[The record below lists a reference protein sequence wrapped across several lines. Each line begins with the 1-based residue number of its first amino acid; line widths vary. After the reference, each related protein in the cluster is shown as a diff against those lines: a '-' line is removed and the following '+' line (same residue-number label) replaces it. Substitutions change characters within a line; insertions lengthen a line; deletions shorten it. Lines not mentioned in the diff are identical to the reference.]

1 MKSDFQSSA
10 KGLIGDSPTVA
21 RGSAMR
27 WEGEMCI
34 VSGSYQAVAST
45 PPRTTVELWCRARE
59 GHSVVVLVQGLKP
72 FLEIALPGKPRE
84 AEAAALSLDLVREM
98 SEVTGIGEPVD
109 KWTPM
114 GVKPHWRVDVEQP
127 YVVPRLRKRLLA
139 DNDWEVTS
147 ADILFVQR
155 LLLDLD
161 LGPHVRVAGEVL
173 WAGSR
178 APAELAAE
186 FDGGRVEAAERIR
199 DFGGSGLYPCDV
211 VISCTLA
218 DLSRADPFPA
228 PFVTLSL
235 DLETSVKHNT
245 ILCAAVVIDRGGSR
259 TEHEFRGAEK
269 DILEGM
275 TRLVRDEDPDFITGY
290 NIDNFDLPRIIERAE
305 ENSGRSRFE
314 QAALCGWGRVPAI
327 ESEAKRLKPE
337 RAINRV
343 WRMTGRIPMD
353 AWWQVRQTLRPERES
368 LRFVA
373 NMLWPDSEDKQK
385 LDIDASRMDE
395 EWAARPDEVMEYCVR
410 DTHLPLDILGHLQS
424 VERKEALAAVASTT
438 VETAAAGTTSQW
450 IDSLVIRLA
459 DRENIAVPRTQ
470 SGPRRRDQIAGGYV
484 HEVEPGI
491 HPWVAVLDFKSMYPS
506 IMIAQNIC
514 STTLVRDGRVDSS
527 HNISP
532 ATSTRYVSTD
542 ERKGLVPRL
551 LSDLMTRRD
560 HHKEELKKAR
570 ESGDEE
576 AAFLHDQLQ
585 YAVKILMNSFYGVFA
600 SSFYRFTHPDLGAS
614 ITEWARHNIRT
625 IIASLEKDGSG
636 VVYSDTDS
644 IFVRAPVEP
653 DSPINRPPET
663 ALVFADWNAAREET
677 LRFGHRLAE
686 RFTREGAEL
695 EFETALSAFFSHGA
709 KKRYV
714 GRVVW
719 PREEMLIRGY
729 EVRRTDSFRILTRTM
744 TEMFELIL
752 ANDPWSSVELTKTVI
767 DDVRSR
773 RIEVADLVI
782 SRSCKGSL
790 RRDGSV
796 DFTKAY
802 KNPDSLPYVRAAKQ
816 RIEAGLGFT
825 PGMKVGWIVTNAKT
839 SPMTIEA
846 WMVDEL
852 GVEPPVY
859 DPEFYARR
867 LATALGR
874 ITEAFG
880 WNQKELLEGTRQQTL
895 SDFF

>member
-1 MKSDFQSSA
+1 MFCSLRLVAQ
-10 KGLIGDSPTVA
+10 GLIGRVPTVA
-21 RGSAMR
+21 RGADVR

-34 VSGSYQAVAST
+34 VSGDNRAWGSEGG
-45 PPRTTVELWCRARE
+45 PRTVVELWCRSRE
-59 GHSVVVLVQGLKP
+59 GHSVVVLVNGLSP
-72 FLEIALPGKPRE
+72 YLEISDKDTIGDESPKR
-84 AEAAALSLDLVREM
+84 SLDSVAKL
-98 SEVTGIGEPVD
+98 SEVVGEPTLLGQKLAKD
-109 KWTPM
+109 GKSRN
-114 GVKPHWRVDVEQP
+114 HYRVMVRDTRFV
-127 YVVPRLRKRLLA
+127 RNLRKRLI
-139 DNDWEVTS
+139 DDGWTVTS

-173 WAGSR
+173 WAGGR
-178 APAELAAE
+178 APAAMVGE
-186 FDGGRVEAAERIR
+186 FEGGRVEAAERIR
-199 DFGGSGLYPCDV
+199 DFGGSGLYPCDMV
-211 VISCTLA
+211 VACSVGDLA
-218 DLSRADPFPA
+218 RTDPFPT
-228 PFVTLSL
+228 PFVTFSF

-245 ILCAAVVIDRGGSR
+245 ILCAAAIIARGDSR
-259 TEHEFRGAEK
+259 SEHEFRGSEQE
-269 DILEGM
+269 ILEGL

-314 QAALCGWGRVPAI
+314 QAAMCGWGRVPAI

-343 WRMTGRIPMD
+343 WRMTGRIPLD

-368 LRFVA
+368 LRFVS
-373 NMLWPDSEDKQK
+373 NMLWPEAEDKQK

-459 DRENIAVPRTQ
+459 DRENIAVPMTQ

-506 IMIAQNIC
+506 IMISQNIC
-514 STTLVRDGRVDSS
+514 STTLVRDGRVDET
-527 HNISP
+527 HNVSP
-532 ATSTRYVSTD
+532 TTSTRYVSTE
-542 ERKGLVPRL
+542 ERRGLVPRL
-551 LSDLMTRRD
+551 LSDLMARRD
-560 HHKEELKKAR
+560 LHKRELKRAR
-570 ESGDEE
+570 ESGDEQE
-576 AAFLHDQLQ
+576 AFLHDQLQ
-585 YAVKILMNSFYGVFA
+585 FAVKILMNSFYGVFA

-614 ITEWARHNIRT
+614 ITEWARHNIRG
-625 IIASLEKDGSG
+625 IIGQLETDGHP

-644 IFVRAPVEP
+644 IFVSAPVEP
-653 DSPINRPPET
+653 DSPINEPP
-663 ALVFADWNAAREET
+663 ADAIVHADWQAAKAET
-677 LRFGHRLAE
+677 LRFGERLAE
-686 RFTREGAEL
+686 RFSREGAEL

-714 GRVVW
+714 GRVIW
-719 PREEMLIRGY
+719 PREEMLVRGY
-729 EVRRTDSFRILTRTM
+729 EIRRTDSFRLLTRTM
-744 TEMFELIL
+744 AEMFELIL
-752 ANDPWSSVELTKTVI
+752 DNEPWSAVELTKRVI
-767 DDVRSR
+767 DDVRAR
-773 RIEVADLVI
+773 RVDAVDLVI

-796 DFTKAY
+796 DFHKAY
-802 KNPDSLPYVRAAKQ
+802 KSPDSLPYVRAAKQ

-825 PGMKVGWIVTNAKT
+825 PGMKVGWIVIDAKT

-852 GVEPPVY
+852 GVEPPVF

-880 WNQKELLEGTRQQTL
+880 WNEKELLEGTRQQTL
-895 SDFF
+895 FDF